1 MKRVLAGVL
10 AAALCGLSLLMPA
23 AAGTEPELEKL
34 MADFRGKY
42 GLTEENF
49 SVSYY
54 NTVSGES
61 YAWNDERFMTAAS
74 TFKLPLNLYYYELEQ
89 AGKVGAD
96 TVIDGLPLSECHSQS
111 LVWSNNDVSL
121 AMLYRLGNFRT
132 YKQLMRK
139 YFTMSDGE
147 IASCYYSDNK
157 YCTRMMMDCLKYLYE
172 RREQFPEMLSLMGKA
187 QPDSYF
193 RRDVT
198 EYPIAHKYGIYDGAV
213 NDTGIINTPQPF
225 LLAVYTQGVG
235 EDVVAAACRVLTDY
249 TVRRYRSD
257 LKERLAANG
266 ANDTCRVLLPD
277 GQAAETETAP
287 AAPAAPAGTSAP
299 AESSPERPVSP
310 WLIVLIVSSVLLAAD
325 VAVFLILR
333 RKDRVNVR

>member
-121 AMLYRLGNFRT
+121 AMTIGWGALGVEWGEPIFIVFVREGRFT
-132 YKQLMRK
+132 RK
-139 YFTMSDGE
+139 LLDESMLTT
-147 IASCYYSDNK
+147 
-157 YCTRMMMDCLKYLYE
+157 TR
-172 RREQFPEMLSLMGKA
+172 
-187 QPDSYF
+187 
-193 RRDVT
+193 
-198 EYPIAHKYGIYDGAV
+198 
-213 NDTGIINTPQPF
+213 PQP
-225 LLAVYTQGVG
+225 
-235 EDVVAAACRVLTDY
+235 RVTLT
-249 TVRRYRSD
+249 
-257 LKERLAANG
+257 N
-266 ANDTCRVLLPD
+266 
-277 GQAAETETAP
+277 
-287 AAPAAPAGTSAP
+287 
-299 AESSPERPVSP
+299 
-310 WLIVLIVSSVLLAAD
+310 W
-325 VAVFLILR
+325 
-333 RKDRVNVR
+333 